1 MGSRGRGIRAA
12 LLGTV
17 SHYILNH
24 SRAPVLTVHTDTHLT
39 ASLADPSPATERHP
53 IATAAAAS
61 DPEERSNSLRG
72 SIVSVR
78 SCAARRGR
86 ATSAGATP
94 QAISALRGAVIM
106 RLAKR
111 EGRTFVPRG
120 GPDASI
126 PHRGQRI

>member
-1 MGSRGRGIRAA
+1 MGSRGRAA

-39 ASLADPSPATERHP
+39 ASLADPGPATERHP

-61 DPEERSNSLRG
+61 DPEERWNSLRG

-94 QAISALRGAVIM
+94 TGDLRFTRCRHHAT
-106 RLAKR
+106 RQ
-111 EGRTFVPRG
+111 T
-120 GPDASI
+120 
-126 PHRGQRI
+126 